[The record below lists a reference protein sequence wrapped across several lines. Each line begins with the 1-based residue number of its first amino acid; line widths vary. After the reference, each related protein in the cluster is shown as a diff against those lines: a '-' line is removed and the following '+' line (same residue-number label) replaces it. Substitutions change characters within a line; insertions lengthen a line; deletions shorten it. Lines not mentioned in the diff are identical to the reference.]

1 MSAFVILS
9 IYIISMLGF
18 KQKLNSKIE
27 LEALSPEKC
36 LAKLV
41 VDEKTGDTK
50 PGISVAEHCII
61 TGFVAEELCKSLID
75 NVKRILTES
84 APFFASIHDVGKI
97 SPDFQRMIYTSWL
110 GGVKD
115 FPQLQNANEN
125 RAKRKDVSFHG
136 KVSQV
141 SVESSLPEQEMLA
154 TIEGMHHGFKPN
166 VSPVVENSDIYGGE
180 SWTALRHKLIDDLK
194 RSFPC
199 SCANNLSEWNQ
210 ASVIGG
216 FITVADWIAS
226 GGYFGNLLQ
235 NHPFSKDDLKKKA
248 HDAVRNAGFIPL
260 SIKQGLQFEEIFG
273 FSPRKIQSDLFES
286 VSSPGVYVLEAP
298 MGLGKTEAALY
309 AAYKMLE
316 KGLASG
322 IYFGL
327 PTQLT
332 SNKIYERMESFLKK
346 IVSEESSYC
355 LKLLHSSAWLEEDAF
370 GEDAKVGKSW
380 FDSKKRGILAPFAV
394 GTIDQALMAAMNVK
408 HSMVRA
414 FGLAGKVVILDE
426 VHSYDS
432 YTGTIMN
439 ALVDELKHIGCTVII
454 LSATLTSSQKKK
466 ILNLPLEQ
474 VLNESYPLI
483 SSQTD
488 KFFSEISSLGE
499 SNRKVSIQISKDDK
513 KAFDV
518 ALEKAENGE
527 QVLWIENTV
536 AEAQDAYKKLA
547 AKSTEMGLECG
558 LIHSRFI
565 KKQRSEI
572 ENKWVSLYGKNGYSK
587 RSACGR
593 ILVGTQVLEQS
604 IDIDADY
611 LITRICPMDM
621 LLQRIGRLWRHREND
636 KIRPLTA
643 KCETLVLSPVIEDVV
658 KSDKIFGVT
667 GVVYSP
673 YVLSRTLE
681 VLKSVETINLPDDI
695 RGLLEGVYQERQE
708 EGILAKMRTDL
719 TTKQEHLQG
728 LARVGL
734 STAISTMPESAVQ
747 TRYSDVDTVS
757 VLLLESYETKENG
770 IEIKFWNESEAIV
783 LPKYPSSERQKRELS
798 KKIGEHCVVIAEK
811 DAPPIDR
818 HIDIFG
824 AYVYLGDQEDDEKCM
839 FRAVIVDK
847 DSSFRDLNRNRLEI
861 ISDGNSKKMLYTKS
875 VGYKI
880 EK

>member
-1 MSAFVILS
+1 MIGQKQISSSERTSEAFP
-9 IYIISMLGF
+9 
-18 KQKLNSKIE
+18 LNR
-27 LEALSPEKC
+27 C

-41 VDEKTGDTK
+41 VDEKTGESK
-50 PGISVAEHCII
+50 PGASVAEHCLI

-75 NVKRILTES
+75 NVKLILTES

-110 GGVKD
+110 GNVKD
-115 FPQLQNANEN
+115 FPQLQSANEN

-141 SVESSLPEQEMLA
+141 SIENSFPEQKMLA

-166 VSPVVENSDIYGGE
+166 FSPVAENSDIYGGDN
-180 SWTALRHKLIDDLK
+180 WTSLRHKLIENLK
-194 RSFPC
+194 LSFPY
-199 SCANNLSEWNQ
+199 SGSNNLNEWNQ
-210 ASVIGG
+210 ACVIGG

-226 GGYFGNLLQ
+226 GGCFGNIQQ
-235 NHPFSKDDLKKKA
+235 NHSYSKGDLKKIA
-248 HDAVRNAGFIPL
+248 HRAVHNAGFIPL
-260 SIKQGLQFEEIFG
+260 SIKQDLQFKDIFG

-309 AAYKMLE
+309 AAYKMLD

-332 SNKIYERMESFLKK
+332 SNKIYERVQSFLEK
-346 IVSEESSYC
+346 IVGEESSYC
-355 LKLLHSSAWLEEDAF
+355 LKLLHSSAWLEEDSF

-466 ILNLPLEQ
+466 ILDLPFEQ
-474 VLNESYPLI
+474 VLNDSYPLI

-488 KFFSEISSLGE
+488 KAFSEILSLGE
-499 SNRKVSIQISKDDK
+499 SSRNVSLQISKDDK

-536 AEAQDAYKKLA
+536 ADAQNIYKKLA
-547 AKSTEMGLECG
+547 AKSVEMGLECG

-587 RSACGR
+587 RNACGR

-636 KIRPLTA
+636 KIRPSTA
-643 KCETLVLSPVIEDVV
+643 KCETLVLSPVIEDVI
-658 KSDKIFGVT
+658 KSDNVFGVT
-667 GVVYSP
+667 SVVYSP
-673 YVLSRTLE
+673 YVLCRTLE
-681 VLKSVETINLPDDI
+681 VLKSVEVVNLPNDI
-695 RGLLEGVYQERQE
+695 RELLESVYQERQE
-708 EGILAKMRTDL
+708 EGILAKMRKDL
-719 TTKQEHLQG
+719 TAKQEHLQG

-734 STAISTMPESAVQ
+734 SSAISTLPESAVQ

-757 VLLLESYETKENG
+757 VLLLDSFETRENG
-770 IEIKFWNESEAIV
+770 VEIKFWNESETV
-783 LPKYPSSERQKRELS
+783 LLPKHPSSEKEKREIS
-798 KKIGEHCVVIAEK
+798 KRIVEHSVVVAEK

-818 HIDIFG
+818 HIDFFEN
-824 AYVYLGDQEDDEKCM
+824 YVYLGNKEDDEKCL
-839 FRAVIVDK
+839 FRAVIVDR
-847 DSSFRDLNRNRLEI
+847 DCSFRDLNRNRLEI
-861 ISDGNSKKMLYTKS
+861 MNDDNPKKMLYTKS

>member
-1 MSAFVILS
+1 
-9 IYIISMLGF
+9 
-18 KQKLNSKIE
+18 
-27 LEALSPEKC
+27 
-36 LAKLV
+36 
-41 VDEKTGDTK
+41 
-50 PGISVAEHCII
+50 
-61 TGFVAEELCKSLID
+61 
-75 NVKRILTES
+75 
-84 APFFASIHDVGKI
+84 
-97 SPDFQRMIYTSWL
+97 
-110 GGVKD
+110 
-115 FPQLQNANEN
+115 
-125 RAKRKDVSFHG
+125 
-136 KVSQV
+136 
-141 SVESSLPEQEMLA
+141 
-154 TIEGMHHGFKPN
+154 
-166 VSPVVENSDIYGGE
+166 
-180 SWTALRHKLIDDLK
+180 
-194 RSFPC
+194 
-199 SCANNLSEWNQ
+199 
-210 ASVIGG
+210 
-216 FITVADWIAS
+216 
-226 GGYFGNLLQ
+226 
-235 NHPFSKDDLKKKA
+235 
-248 HDAVRNAGFIPL
+248 
-260 SIKQGLQFEEIFG
+260 
-273 FSPRKIQSDLFES
+273 
-286 VSSPGVYVLEAP
+286 

-332 SNKIYERMESFLKK
+332 SNKIYERVQSFLEK
-346 IVSEESSYC
+346 IVVEESSYC
-355 LKLLHSSAWLEEDAF
+355 LKLLHSSAWLEEDSF

-380 FDSKKRGILAPFAV
+380 FDSQKRGILAPFAV

-466 ILNLPLEQ
+466 ILNLPFEQ
-474 VLNESYPLI
+474 ALNDSYPLI

-488 KFFSEISSLGE
+488 KAFSEISSLGE
-499 SNRKVSIQISKDDK
+499 SNRNVSIKISKDDK
-513 KAFDV
+513 KAFDI

-536 AEAQDAYKKLA
+536 ADAQNVYKKLA
-547 AKSTEMGLECG
+547 AKSAEMGLECG

-565 KKQRSEI
+565 KKQRAEI

-587 RSACGR
+587 RNSCGR

-636 KIRPLTA
+636 KIRPSTA
-643 KCETLVLSPVIEDVV
+643 KCETLVLSPIIEDVI
-658 KSDKIFGVT
+658 KSDKVFGVT

-673 YVLSRTLE
+673 YVLCRTLE
-681 VLKSVETINLPDDI
+681 ALKSVETFDLPNDI
-695 RGLLEGVYQERQE
+695 RGLLENVYQERQE
-708 EGILAKMRTDL
+708 DGILARMKKDL
-719 TTKQEHLQG
+719 TAKQENLQG

-734 STAISTMPESAVQ
+734 SSAISTLPESAVQ
-747 TRYSDVDTVS
+747 TRYSDVDSVS
-757 VLLLESYETKENG
+757 VLLLDSFEIRENVV
-770 IEIKFWNESEAIV
+770 EMKFWNESETV
-783 LPKYPSSERQKRELS
+783 LLPKHPSSEKEKRDIS
-798 KKIGEHCVVIAEK
+798 KRIVEYSVVIAEK

-818 HIDIFG
+818 RIDFFEN
-824 AYVYLGDQEDDEKCM
+824 YVYLGDKEDDEKCL
-839 FRAVIVDK
+839 FRAVIVDR
-847 DSSFRDLNRNRLEI
+847 DCSFRDLNRNRLEI
-861 ISDGNSKKMLYTKS
+861 LNDESPKKMLYTNS

>member
-1 MSAFVILS
+1 MG
-9 IYIISMLGF
+9 M
-18 KQKLNSKIE
+18 
-27 LEALSPEKC
+27 C

-41 VDEKTGDTK
+41 VDEKTGESK
-50 PGISVAEHCII
+50 PGVSVAEHCLI
-61 TGFVAEELCKSLID
+61 TGFVAEELCRSLID
-75 NVKRILTES
+75 NMKQILTES

-110 GGVKD
+110 GNVKD
-115 FPQLQNANEN
+115 FPQLQSANEN

-136 KVSQV
+136 KISQV
-141 SVESSLPEQEMLA
+141 SVESSFPEQKMLA
-154 TIEGMHHGFKPN
+154 IIEGMHHGFKPN
-166 VSPVVENSDIYGGE
+166 FSPVAENSDIYGGDN
-180 SWTALRHKLIDDLK
+180 WTSLRHKLIENLK
-194 RSFPC
+194 RSFPY
-199 SCANNLSEWNQ
+199 SGSNNLNEWNQ
-210 ASVIGG
+210 ACVIGG
-216 FITVADWIAS
+216 FITVADWLAS
-226 GGYFGNLLQ
+226 GGYFGNIQQ
-235 NHPFSKDDLKKKA
+235 NHSYSKDDLKKIAHKA
-248 HDAVRNAGFIPL
+248 VHNAGFIPL
-260 SIKQGLQFEEIFG
+260 SIKQGLQFKDIFG
-273 FSPRKIQSDLFES
+273 FTPRKIQSDLFES
-286 VSSPGVYVLEAP
+286 VSFPGVYVLEAP

-332 SNKIYERMESFLKK
+332 SNKIYERVESFLSK
-346 IVSEESSYC
+346 IVGEESSYC
-355 LKLLHSSAWLEEDAF
+355 LKLLHSSAWLEEDSF

-380 FDSKKRGILAPFAV
+380 FDSKKRRILAPFAV

-466 ILNLPLEQ
+466 ILDLPFEQ

-499 SNRKVSIQISKDDK
+499 SNRNVSIKISKDDK
-513 KAFDV
+513 MAFDV

-547 AKSTEMGLECG
+547 AKSAEMGLECG

-572 ENKWVSLYGKNGYSK
+572 ENKWVSLYGKNGYSN

-636 KIRPLTA
+636 KIRPSSA
-643 KCETLVLSPVIEDVV
+643 KCETLVLSPVIEDVI

-681 VLKSVETINLPDDI
+681 ILKSVEAINLPNDI
-695 RGLLEGVYQERQE
+695 RGLLERVYQERQE
-708 EGILAKMRTDL
+708 EGILAKMRTNL

-734 STAISTMPESAVQ
+734 STAISTLPESAVQ

-757 VLLLESYETKENG
+757 VLLLDSFEIRENG
-770 IEIKFWNESEAIV
+770 VEIKFWNESETIV
-783 LPKYPSSERQKRELS
+783 LPKRPSSEKEQRLIS
-798 KKIGEHCVVIAEK
+798 KKIMEHCVVVAEK
-811 DAPPIDR
+811 DAPPTDL
-818 HIDIFG
+818 HIDVFKN
-824 AYVYLGDQEDDEKCM
+824 YVYLGNKEDEEKCL
-839 FRAVIVDK
+839 FRAVIVDR
-847 DSSFRDLNRNRLEI
+847 DCSFRDLNRNRLEI
-861 ISDGNSKKMLYTKS
+861 LNDENSKKKLYTKS

>member
-1 MSAFVILS
+1 MIGTNKKHLLNNRQIEAF
-9 IYIISMLGF
+9 
-18 KQKLNSKIE
+18 
-27 LEALSPEKC
+27 SPEKC

-41 VDEKTGDTK
+41 EDNYTGEKR
-50 PGISVAEHCII
+50 PGISVAEHCLI
-61 TGFVAEELCKSLID
+61 TGFVAEVLCKSLID

-110 GGVKD
+110 GSVKD

-136 KVSQV
+136 KISQV
-141 SVESSLPEQEMLA
+141 SVKSVFPKQDNLA
-154 TIEGMHHGFKPN
+154 KIEGMHHGFKPN
-166 VSPVVENSDIYGGE
+166 DSPDKENSDIYGGE
-180 SWTALRHKLIDDLK
+180 SWTVLRHKLIDDLK
-194 RSFPC
+194 RDFPY
-199 SCANNLSEWNQ
+199 SESNDLSEWNQ
-210 ASVIGG
+210 ACVIGG

-235 NHPFSKDDLKKKA
+235 NHSFSKDDLKKKA
-248 HDAVRNAGFIPL
+248 YEAVHNAGFIPL
-260 SIKQGLQFEEIFG
+260 SIKQGLQFEDIFG

-322 IYFGL
+322 IYFAL

-332 SNKIYERMESFLKK
+332 SNKIYERVESFLKK
-346 IVSEESSYC
+346 IVGEESSYC
-355 LKLLHSSAWLEEDAF
+355 LKLLHSSAWLEEDSF

-408 HSMVRA
+408 HSMVRT

-466 ILNLPLEQ
+466 ILDLPFEQ
-474 VLNESYPLI
+474 VLNDSYPLI

-488 KFFSEISSLGE
+488 KVFTEISSLGE

-547 AKSTEMGLECG
+547 AKSVEMDLECG

-636 KIRPLTA
+636 KIRPSTA
-643 KCETLVLSPVIEDVV
+643 KCETLVLSPVIEDAI
-658 KSDKIFGVT
+658 KSDAVFGVT

-681 VLKSVETINLPDDI
+681 VLKSVEAINLPDDI
-695 RGLLEGVYQERQE
+695 RRLLESVYQERQE
-708 EGILAKMRTDL
+708 DGILAKMKTDL
-719 TTKQEHLQG
+719 LGKQSHLQG

-734 STAISTMPESAVQ
+734 SSAISTLPESAVQ

-757 VLLLESYETKENG
+757 VLLLESFEVGEYG
-770 IEIKFWNESEAIV
+770 VEIKFWNEMETVV
-783 LPKYPSSERQKRELS
+783 LPKYPSSRQKRELS
-798 KKIGEHCVVIAEK
+798 KKIVEHCVIVAKK
-811 DAPPIDR
+811 DAPPIESR
-818 HIDIFG
+818 IKYFEN
-824 AYVYLGDQEDDEKCM
+824 YVYLGNAKDKEDDEECM

-847 DSSFRDLNRNRLEI
+847 DCSFRDLNRNRLEI
-861 ISDGNSKKMLYTKS
+861 NSDENPKTKLYTKS

-880 EK
+880 EKKGRK

>member
-1 MSAFVILS
+1 MKIP
-9 IYIISMLGF
+9 
-18 KQKLNSKIE
+18 SKIKTTDAQ
-27 LEALSPEKC
+27 LETLPLEQC

-41 VDEKTGDTK
+41 VDSITGESQK
-50 PGISVAEHCII
+50 GISVLDHCLI
-61 TGFVAEELCKSLID
+61 TGFVAEALYESLICGE
-75 NVKRILTES
+75 KELLTKT
-84 APFFASIHDVGKI
+84 APFFASIHDVGKL
-97 SPDFQRMIYTSWL
+97 SPDFQRMIYTSLL
-110 GGVKD
+110 GNVKD
-115 FPQLQNANEN
+115 IPQLQKANEN
-125 RAKRKDVSFHG
+125 RAERKRESFHG
-136 KVSQV
+136 KVSQT
-141 SVESSLPEQEMLA
+141 SIENYFSQQKMLA

-166 VSPVVENSDIYGGE
+166 PQPFAENCEIYGGE
-180 SWTALRHKLIDDLK
+180 KWTNLRHGLIDILK
-194 RSFPC
+194 DEFDHIEMPIIE
-199 SCANNLSEWNQ
+199 EWNQ
-210 ASVIGG
+210 ASVLGG

-226 GGYFGNLLQ
+226 GGYFGNILQ
-235 NHPFSKDDLKKKA
+235 GHSYSKDDLKEIARKA
-248 HDAVRNAGFIPL
+248 VYNAGFRPL
-260 SIKQGLQFEEIFG
+260 SIKSDLKFEEIFG

-286 VSSPGVYVLEAP
+286 VASPGVYVLEAP

-332 SNKIYERMESFLKK
+332 SNKIYERVQSFLEK
-346 IVSEESSYC
+346 IVDKESSFC
-355 LKLLHSSAWLEEDAF
+355 LKLLHSSAWLEEDSF

-380 FDSKKRGILAPFAV
+380 FDSKKRGLLAPFAV
-394 GTIDQALMAAMNVK
+394 GTIDQVLMAAMNVR

-439 ALVDELKHIGCTVII
+439 ALVDALKHIGCTVII

-466 ILNLPLEQ
+466 ILDLPFEQ
-474 VLNESYPLI
+474 SLNENYPLI

-488 KFFSEISSLGE
+488 NDFSEISSLGE
-499 SNRKVSIQISKDDK
+499 SARNVSIQISKDDK
-513 KAFDV
+513 KAFEV

-547 AKSTEMGLECG
+547 AKSAEMGLECG

-587 RSACGR
+587 RRTCGR

-611 LITRICPMDM
+611 LVTRICPMDM
-621 LLQRIGRLWRHREND
+621 LLQRIGRLWRHHDND
-636 KIRPLTA
+636 KIRPSTA
-643 KCETLVLSPVIEDVV
+643 KCETLVLSPIVDDVI
-658 KSDKIFGVT
+658 KSDKVFGVT

-681 VLKSVETINLPDDI
+681 VLKEIDVVSLPNDI
-695 RGLLEGVYQERQE
+695 RGLLERVYQERQE
-708 EGILAKMRTDL
+708 DGILAKMKTDL
-719 TTKQEHLQG
+719 LGKQSHLQG

-734 STAISTMPESAVQ
+734 SSAISTLPESAVQ

-770 IEIKFWNESEAIV
+770 VEIKFWNESEPLL
-783 LPKYPSSERQKRELS
+783 LPKRPSSEKEKRDIS
-798 KKIGEHCVVIAEK
+798 KKIVEHCVIVAEK
-811 DAPPIDR
+811 DAPPFDRYIDVFR
-818 HIDIFG
+818 
-824 AYVYLGDQEDDEKCM
+824 AYVYLGDKEDDEKCM
-839 FRAVIVDK
+839 FRAVIVDR
-847 DSSFRDLNRNRLEI
+847 DCSFRDINRNRLEI
-861 ISDGNSKKMLYTKS
+861 LNDDNPKKMLYTKS

>member
-1 MSAFVILS
+1 
-9 IYIISMLGF
+9 MLG
-18 KQKLNSKIE
+18 KCLKNTQERQI
-27 LEALSPEKC
+27 EALPPEKC

-50 PGISVAEHCII
+50 PGISVAEHCLI
-61 TGFVAEELCKSLID
+61 TGFVAEVLCKSLID

-110 GGVKD
+110 GSVKD

-141 SVESSLPEQEMLA
+141 SIESSFPEQKMLA

-166 VSPVVENSDIYGGE
+166 FSLIAENRDIYGGE
-180 SWTALRHKLIDDLK
+180 NWTALRHQLIDDLK

-210 ASVIGG
+210 ACVIGG

-226 GGYFGNLLQ
+226 GGYFGNILQ
-235 NHPFSKDDLKKKA
+235 NHSFSKDDLRKKA
-248 HDAVRNAGFIPL
+248 HEAVHNAGFIPL
-260 SIKQGLQFEEIFG
+260 SIKQGLQFEDIFG

-332 SNKIYERMESFLKK
+332 SNKIYERVESFLKK
-346 IVSEESSYC
+346 IVGEESSYC
-355 LKLLHSSAWLEEDAF
+355 LKLLHSSAWLEEDSF
-370 GEDAKVGKSW
+370 GEDAKIGKSW

-466 ILNLPLEQ
+466 ILDLPLEQ

-536 AEAQDAYKKLA
+536 ADAQNVYKKLA
-547 AKSTEMGLECG
+547 AKSVEMGLECG

-636 KIRPLTA
+636 KIRPLAA
-643 KCETLVLSPVIEDVV
+643 KCETLVLSPVIEDVI
-658 KSDKIFGVT
+658 KSDKVFGVT

-673 YVLSRTLE
+673 YVLSRTLD
-681 VLKSVETINLPDDI
+681 VLKHIDVVNLPNDI
-695 RGLLEGVYQERQE
+695 RGLLESVYQERQE
-708 EGILAKMRTDL
+708 EGILAKMRADL
-719 TTKQEHLQG
+719 IVKQEHLKG

-734 STAISTMPESAVQ
+734 SSAISTLPESAVQ

-757 VLLLESYETKENG
+757 VLLLEFFEVEENG
-770 IEIKFWNESEAIV
+770 VEIKFWNESEAIV

-798 KKIGEHCVVIAEK
+798 KKIVEHCVIVAKK
-811 DAPPIDR
+811 DAPPIESR
-818 HIDIFG
+818 IKYFEN
-824 AYVYLGDQEDDEKCM
+824 YVYLGNAKDKEDDEECM
-839 FRAVIVDK
+839 FRAIIVDK
-847 DSSFRDLNRNRLEI
+847 DCSFRDLNRNRIEI
-861 ISDGNSKKMLYTKS
+861 LNDGNTKKMLYTKS

>member
-1 MSAFVILS
+1 
-9 IYIISMLGF
+9 MLG
-18 KQKLNSKIE
+18 KCLKNTQERQI
-27 LEALSPEKC
+27 EALSPEKC

-41 VDEKTGDTK
+41 VDEKTGESK
-50 PGISVAEHCII
+50 PGISVAEHCLI

-75 NVKRILTES
+75 NVKQILTES
-84 APFFASIHDVGKI
+84 APFFAAIHDVGKI
-97 SPDFQRMIYTSWL
+97 SPDFQRMIYKNWL
-110 GGVKD
+110 GDVKN
-115 FPQLQNANEN
+115 FPQLQYANEK
-125 RAKRKDVSFHG
+125 RAGRKEEGFHG

-141 SVESSLPEQEMLA
+141 SIENVFPNQKMLA

-166 VSPVVENSDIYGGE
+166 ISPIAENNDIYGGDN
-180 SWTALRHKLIDDLK
+180 WTALRHKLIEDLG
-194 RSFPC
+194 RRFPY
-199 SCANNLSEWNQ
+199 SDSKDFSEWNQ
-210 ASVIGG
+210 ACVIGG

-226 GGYFGNLLQ
+226 GGDFGNILQ
-235 NHPFSKDDLKKKA
+235 NHSYSKDVLKENACKA
-248 HDAVRNAGFIPL
+248 VHKAGFIPL
-260 SIKQGLQFEEIFG
+260 SIKSGLQFEDIFG
-273 FSPRKIQSDLFES
+273 FTPRKIQSDLFES

-332 SNKIYERMESFLKK
+332 SNKIYERVQSFLEK
-346 IVSEESSYC
+346 IVGEESSYRP
-355 LKLLHSSAWLEEDAF
+355 KLLHSSAWLEEDSF

-466 ILNLPLEQ
+466 ILDLPFEQ
-474 VLNESYPLI
+474 VLNDSYPLI

-488 KFFSEISSLGE
+488 KAFSEISSLGE
-499 SNRKVSIQISKDDK
+499 SNRNVSIKISKDDK
-513 KAFDV
+513 MAFDI

-536 AEAQDAYKKLA
+536 ADAQNVYKKLA
-547 AKSTEMGLECG
+547 AKSAEMGLECG

-587 RSACGR
+587 RSACGK

-636 KIRPLTA
+636 KIRPLAA
-643 KCETLVLSPVIEDVV
+643 KCETLVLSPIIEDII

-681 VLKSVETINLPDDI
+681 ILKSVEAINLPNDI
-695 RGLLEGVYQERQE
+695 RGLLESVYQERQE
-708 EGILAKMRTDL
+708 DGILAKMKTDL
-719 TTKQEHLQG
+719 VEKQENLRKIAG
-728 LARVGL
+728 IGL
-734 STAISTMPESAVQ
+734 SNAYSTLPESAVQ

-757 VLLLESYETKENG
+757 VLLLESFEVGENG
-770 IEIKFWNESEAIV
+770 VEIKFWNESEAIV

-798 KKIGEHCVVIAEK
+798 KKIVEHCVIVAKK
-811 DAPPIDR
+811 DAPPIESR
-818 HIDIFG
+818 IKYFEN
-824 AYVYLGDQEDDEKCM
+824 YVYLGKAKDKEDDEECM

-847 DSSFRDLNRNRLEI
+847 DCSFRDLNRNRIEI
-861 ISDGNSKKMLYTKS
+861 LNDGNAKKMLYTKS

>member
-1 MSAFVILS
+1 
-9 IYIISMLGF
+9 MLG
-18 KQKLNSKIE
+18 KCLKITQKRQI
-27 LEALSPEKC
+27 EALLPEKC

-41 VDEKTGDTK
+41 DDNLTGEKK
-50 PGISVAEHCII
+50 PGISVAEHCLI

-75 NVKRILTES
+75 NVKQILTES

-110 GGVKD
+110 GNVKD

-136 KVSQV
+136 KISQV
-141 SVESSLPEQEMLA
+141 SVKSVFPKQDNLA
-154 TIEGMHHGFKPN
+154 KIEGMHHGFRPN
-166 VSPVVENSDIYGGE
+166 DSQYKENNDIYGGE
-180 SWTALRHKLIDDLK
+180 NWTALRHKLIDDLK
-194 RSFPC
+194 RDFPY
-199 SCANNLSEWNQ
+199 SESNDLSEWNQ
-210 ASVIGG
+210 ACVIGG

-235 NHPFSKDDLKKKA
+235 NHSFSKDDLKKKA
-248 HDAVRNAGFIPL
+248 YEAVHNAGFIPL
-260 SIKQGLQFEEIFG
+260 SIKQGLQFEDIFG

-332 SNKIYERMESFLKK
+332 SNKIYERVESFLKK
-346 IVSEESSYC
+346 IVGEESSYC
-355 LKLLHSSAWLEEDAF
+355 LKLLHSSAWLEEDSF

-466 ILNLPLEQ
+466 ILDLPLEQ
-474 VLNESYPLI
+474 VLNENYPLI

-547 AKSTEMGLECG
+547 AKSVEIGLECG

-587 RSACGR
+587 RNACGR

-636 KIRPLTA
+636 KIRPSTA
-643 KCETLVLSPVIEDVV
+643 KCETLVLSPVIEDAI
-658 KSDKIFGVT
+658 KSDEVFGVT

-681 VLKSVETINLPDDI
+681 VLKSVEAINLPNDI
-695 RGLLEGVYQERQE
+695 RRLLESVYQERQE
-708 EGILAKMRTDL
+708 DGILAKMKTDL
-719 TTKQEHLQG
+719 LGKQSHLQG

-734 STAISTMPESAVQ
+734 SSAISTLPESAVQ

-757 VLLLESYETKENG
+757 VLLLESFEVGENG
-770 IEIKFWNESEAIV
+770 VEIKFWNESEAIV

-798 KKIGEHCVVIAEK
+798 KKIVEHCVIVAKK
-811 DAPPIDR
+811 DAPPIESR
-818 HIDIFG
+818 IKYFEN
-824 AYVYLGDQEDDEKCM
+824 YVYLGNAKDKEDDEECM

-847 DSSFRDLNRNRLEI
+847 DCSFRDLNRNRLEI
-861 ISDGNSKKMLYTKS
+861 NSDENPKTKLYTKS

-880 EK
+880 EKKGRK

>member
-1 MSAFVILS
+1 
-9 IYIISMLGF
+9 MLG
-18 KQKLNSKIE
+18 KSTKNTQERQI
-27 LEALSPEKC
+27 EALLPEKC

-41 VDEKTGDTK
+41 DDNLTGKKK
-50 PGISVAEHCII
+50 PGISVAEHCLI

-75 NVKRILTES
+75 NVKEILTES

-110 GGVKD
+110 GNVKD
-115 FPQLQNANEN
+115 FPQLQSANEN

-141 SVESSLPEQEMLA
+141 SVESNFPEQKMLA

-166 VSPVVENSDIYGGE
+166 FSPVAENSDIYGGE
-180 SWTALRHKLIDDLK
+180 NWTALRHKLVENLK
-194 RSFPC
+194 LIFPY
-199 SCANNLSEWNQ
+199 SGSIILNEWNQ
-210 ASVIGG
+210 ACVVGG

-226 GGYFGNLLQ
+226 GGYFGNILQ
-235 NHPFSKDDLKKKA
+235 NHSYSRDDLKSIARKA
-248 HDAVRNAGFIPL
+248 VHNAGFIPL
-260 SIKQGLQFEEIFG
+260 SIKQGLQFKDIFG

-309 AAYKMLE
+309 AAYKILE

-332 SNKIYERMESFLKK
+332 SNKIYERVQSFLEK
-346 IVSEESSYC
+346 IVVEESLYC
-355 LKLLHSSAWLEEDAF
+355 LKLLHSSAWLEEDSF

-466 ILNLPLEQ
+466 ILNLPFEQ
-474 VLNESYPLI
+474 ALNDSYPLI

-488 KFFSEISSLGE
+488 KAFSEISSLGE
-499 SNRKVSIQISKDDK
+499 SNRNVSIQISKDDK
-513 KAFDV
+513 KAFDI

-536 AEAQDAYKKLA
+536 ADAQDAYKKLA
-547 AKSTEMGLECG
+547 AKSAEMGLECG

-636 KIRPLTA
+636 KIRPSSA
-643 KCETLVLSPVIEDVV
+643 KCETLVLSPVIEDVI

-681 VLKSVETINLPDDI
+681 VLKSVEAINLPNDI

-734 STAISTMPESAVQ
+734 STAISTLPESAVQ

-757 VLLLESYETKENG
+757 VLLLDSFEIRENG
-770 IEIKFWNESEAIV
+770 VEIKFWNESETV
-783 LPKYPSSERQKRELS
+783 LLPKHPSSEKEKREIS
-798 KKIGEHCVVIAEK
+798 KRIVEHSVVIAEK

-818 HIDIFG
+818 RIVFFEN
-824 AYVYLGDQEDDEKCM
+824 YVYLGNKEDDEKCL
-839 FRAVIVDK
+839 FRAVIVDR
-847 DSSFRDLNRNRLEI
+847 DCSFRDLNRNRLEI
-861 ISDGNSKKMLYTKS
+861 LNDENPKKMLYTKS

-880 EK
+880 DK

>member
-1 MSAFVILS
+1 
-9 IYIISMLGF
+9 MLG
-18 KQKLNSKIE
+18 KCLNNTQKRQI
-27 LEALSPEKC
+27 EALLPEKC

-41 VDEKTGDTK
+41 DDCLTGEKK
-50 PGISVAEHCII
+50 PGISVAEHCLI

-75 NVKRILTES
+75 NVKCILTES

-110 GGVKD
+110 GNVKD
-115 FPQLQNANEN
+115 FPQLQCANEN

-141 SVESSLPEQEMLA
+141 SIESNFPEQKMLA

-166 VSPVVENSDIYGGE
+166 FSPVAENSDIYGGKN
-180 SWTALRHKLIDDLK
+180 WTALRHKLIDDLK

-260 SIKQGLQFEEIFG
+260 SIKQGLQFKDIFG

-286 VSSPGVYVLEAP
+286 VSFPGVYVLEAP

-332 SNKIYERMESFLKK
+332 SNKIYERVQSFLEK
-346 IVSEESSYC
+346 IVGEESSYC
-355 LKLLHSSAWLEEDAF
+355 LKLLHSSAWLEEDSL

-547 AKSTEMGLECG
+547 AKSAEMGLECG

-636 KIRPLTA
+636 KIRPSTA
-643 KCETLVLSPVIEDVV
+643 KCETLVLSPVVDDVI
-658 KSDKIFGVT
+658 KSDKVFGVT

-673 YVLSRTLE
+673 YVLSRTLD
-681 VLKSVETINLPDDI
+681 VLKHIDVVNLPNDI
-695 RGLLEGVYQERQE
+695 RGLLENVYQERQE
-708 EGILAKMRTDL
+708 DEILAKMKTDL
-719 TTKQEHLQG
+719 VEIQENLRKIAG
-728 LARVGL
+728 IGL
-734 STAISTMPESAVQ
+734 SKAYSTLPESAVQ

-757 VLLLESYETKENG
+757 VLLLESFEVGENG
-770 IEIKFWNESEAIV
+770 VEIKFWNESEAIV

-798 KKIGEHCVVIAEK
+798 KKIVEHCVIVAKK
-811 DAPPIDR
+811 DAPPIESR
-818 HIDIFG
+818 IKYFEN
-824 AYVYLGDQEDDEKCM
+824 YVYLGKAKDKEDDEECM

-847 DSSFRDLNRNRLEI
+847 DCSFRDLNRNRIEI
-861 ISDGNSKKMLYTKS
+861 LNDGNAKKMLYTKS

>member
-1 MSAFVILS
+1 
-9 IYIISMLGF
+9 MLGM
-18 KQKLNSKIE
+18 KHKKVGNSDKIE
-27 LEALSPEKC
+27 ALRLEEC
-36 LAKLV
+36 LAKV
-41 VDEKTGDTK
+41 VFDLISGEKKRGV
-50 PGISVAEHCII
+50 SVFDHCFI
-61 TGFVAEELCKSLID
+61 TGLVAQELYALQIE
-75 NVKRILTES
+75 NVKKILTEQ
-84 APFFASIHDVGKI
+84 APFYASIHDVGKV
-97 SPDFQRMIYTSWL
+97 SPDFQRMLYKKCF
-110 GGVKD
+110 GNVKNI
-115 FPQLQNANEN
+115 PQLQHANEM
-125 RAKRKDVSFHG
+125 RALRKEDSFHG
-136 KVSQV
+136 KVSQTSIK
-141 SVESSLPEQEMLA
+141 SVFPEQKILA

-166 VSPVVENSDIYGGE
+166 DSPVVENSDIYGGE
-180 SWTALRHKLIDDLK
+180 SWTALRHKLIDDLMQ
-194 RSFPC
+194 SFPC
-199 SCANNLSEWNQ
+199 FEFSDLNDWNQ
-210 ASVIGG
+210 ACVLGG
-216 FITVADWIAS
+216 FITVADWLAS
-226 GGYFGNLLQ
+226 GDFFGNIP
-235 NHPFSKDDLKKKA
+235 HKHSYSKADLKRIAYKVV
-248 HDAVRNAGFIPL
+248 HNAGFIPL
-260 SIKQGLQFEEIFG
+260 SIKRELQFEDIFG
-273 FSPRKIQSDLFES
+273 FSPRKIQSDFFES
-286 VSSPGVYVLEAP
+286 VSSPGVYVLEAM

-332 SNKIYERMESFLKK
+332 SNKIYERVESFLKK

-355 LKLLHSSAWLEEDAF
+355 LKLLHSSAWLDEDSF

-380 FDSKKRGILAPFAV
+380 FDSKKRGILVPFAV

-536 AEAQDAYKKLA
+536 ADAQNVYKKLA
-547 AKSTEMGLECG
+547 AKSAEMGLECG

-587 RSACGR
+587 RNACGR

-636 KIRPLTA
+636 KIRPSTA
-643 KCETLVLSPVIEDVV
+643 KCETLVLSPVVDDVI
-658 KSDKIFGVT
+658 KSDKVFGVT

-673 YVLSRTLE
+673 YVLSRTLD
-681 VLKSVETINLPDDI
+681 VLKHIDVVNMPNDI
-695 RGLLEGVYQERQE
+695 RGLLESVYQERQE
-708 EGILAKMRTDL
+708 DGILAKMKTDL
-719 TTKQEHLQG
+719 LGKQSRLQG

-734 STAISTMPESAVQ
+734 SSAISTLPESAVQ

-757 VLLLESYETKENG
+757 VLLLESYEIKENG
-770 IEIKFWNESEAIV
+770 IEIKFWNESESLL
-783 LPKYPSSERQKRELS
+783 LPKRPSSEKEKRELS
-798 KKIGEHCVVIAEK
+798 KKIVEHCVVIAEE
-811 DAPPIDR
+811 DVPPIDR
-818 HIDIFG
+818 HIDVFG

-847 DSSFRDLNRNRLEI
+847 DCSFRDLNRNRLEI
-861 ISDGNSKKMLYTKS
+861 FGDENAKKMLYTKS

>member
-1 MSAFVILS
+1 M
-9 IYIISMLGF
+9 
-18 KQKLNSKIE
+18 KCEKLENNNKIE
-27 LEALSPEKC
+27 TLRLEEC
-36 LAKLV
+36 LAKVLFDLNYGEQRKGV
-41 VDEKTGDTK
+41 
-50 PGISVAEHCII
+50 SVFDHCFI
-61 TGFVAEELCKSLID
+61 TGLVAQELYSLQIK
-75 NVKRILTES
+75 NVKQLLTES
-84 APFFASIHDVGKI
+84 APFYASIHDVGKV
-97 SPDFQRMIYTSWL
+97 SPDFQRMLYKKCF
-110 GGVKD
+110 GNVKNI
-115 FPQLQNANEN
+115 PQLQHANEM
-125 RAKRKDVSFHG
+125 RALRKENSFHG
-136 KVSQV
+136 KISQV
-141 SVESSLPEQEMLA
+141 SVKSRFPELNNLA
-154 TIEGMHHGFKPN
+154 TIEGMHHGFRPN
-166 VSPVVENSDIYGGE
+166 LRPIAENSDIYGGE
-180 SWTALRHKLIDDLK
+180 SWTALRHKLIDDLMQ
-194 RSFPC
+194 SFPC
-199 SCANNLSEWNQ
+199 SEFSDLNDWNQ
-210 ASVIGG
+210 ACVIGG
-216 FITVADWIAS
+216 FITFADWIAS
-226 GGYFGNLLQ
+226 GGYFGNILQ
-235 NHPFSKDDLKKKA
+235 NHSFSKDDLKQKA

-260 SIKQGLQFEEIFG
+260 SIKRGLQFEDIFG

-309 AAYKMLE
+309 VAYKMLE
-316 KGLASG
+316 KGFASG

-332 SNKIYERMESFLKK
+332 SKKIYERMESFLKK

-355 LKLLHSSAWLEEDAF
+355 LKLLHSSAWLDEDSF

-394 GTIDQALMAAMNVK
+394 GTIDQALMSALYVK
-408 HSMVRA
+408 DSMVRA
-414 FGLAGKVVILDE
+414 FGLVGKVVILDE

-466 ILNLPLEQ
+466 ILDLPLEEG
-474 VLNESYPLI
+474 LNESYPLI

-488 KFFSEISSLGE
+488 KSFSEISSLGE

-547 AKSTEMGLECG
+547 AKSVEMGLECG

-636 KIRPLTA
+636 KIRPSTA
-643 KCETLVLSPVIEDVV
+643 KCETLVLSPVIEDAI
-658 KSDKIFGVT
+658 KSDEVFGVT

-681 VLKSVETINLPDDI
+681 VLKSVEAINLPNDI

-719 TTKQEHLQG
+719 ITKQEHLQG

-770 IEIKFWNESEAIV
+770 IEIKFWNESESLL
-783 LPKYPSSERQKRELS
+783 LPKRPSSEKEKRDIS
-798 KKIGEHCVVIAEK
+798 KRIVEHCVVVAEK

-818 HIDIFG
+818 HIDVFG

-847 DSSFRDLNRNRLEI
+847 DCSFRDLNRNRLEI
-861 ISDGNSKKMLYTKS
+861 ISDGNSKKMLYPKS

>member
-1 MSAFVILS
+1 
-9 IYIISMLGF
+9 MLG
-18 KQKLNSKIE
+18 KCLNNTQKRQIE
-27 LEALSPEKC
+27 AFSPEKC

-41 VDEKTGDTK
+41 DDNLTGEKK
-50 PGISVAEHCII
+50 PGISIAEHCLI

-75 NVKRILTES
+75 NVKAILTES

-110 GGVKD
+110 GNVKD
-115 FPQLQNANEN
+115 FPQLQSANEN

-141 SVESSLPEQEMLA
+141 SIESSFPEQKMLA

-166 VSPVVENSDIYGGE
+166 FSPVAENSDIYGGDN
-180 SWTALRHKLIDDLK
+180 WTTLRHKLIENLK
-194 RSFPC
+194 QSFPY
-199 SCANNLSEWNQ
+199 SGSNNLNEWNQ
-210 ASVIGG
+210 ACVIGG

-226 GGYFGNLLQ
+226 GGYFGNIQQ
-235 NHPFSKDDLKKKA
+235 NHSYSKDDLKSIA
-248 HDAVRNAGFIPL
+248 HRAVHNAGFIPL
-260 SIKQGLQFEEIFG
+260 SIKSGLQFEDIFG
-273 FSPRKIQSDLFES
+273 FTPRKIQSDLFES
-286 VSSPGVYVLEAP
+286 VTSPGVYVLEAP

-332 SNKIYERMESFLKK
+332 SNKIYERVESFLSK
-346 IVSEESSYC
+346 IVGEESSYC
-355 LKLLHSSAWLEEDAF
+355 LKLLHSSAWLEEDSF

-380 FDSKKRGILAPFAV
+380 FDSKKRRILAPFAV

-488 KFFSEISSLGE
+488 KSFSEISSLGE

-536 AEAQDAYKKLA
+536 AEAQDA
-547 AKSTEMGLECG
+547 
-558 LIHSRFI
+558 
-565 KKQRSEI
+565 
-572 ENKWVSLYGKNGYSK
+572 
-587 RSACGR
+587 
-593 ILVGTQVLEQS
+593 
-604 IDIDADY
+604 
-611 LITRICPMDM
+611 
-621 LLQRIGRLWRHREND
+621 
-636 KIRPLTA
+636 
-643 KCETLVLSPVIEDVV
+643 
-658 KSDKIFGVT
+658 
-667 GVVYSP
+667 
-673 YVLSRTLE
+673 
-681 VLKSVETINLPDDI
+681 
-695 RGLLEGVYQERQE
+695 
-708 EGILAKMRTDL
+708 
-719 TTKQEHLQG
+719 
-728 LARVGL
+728 
-734 STAISTMPESAVQ
+734 
-747 TRYSDVDTVS
+747 
-757 VLLLESYETKENG
+757 
-770 IEIKFWNESEAIV
+770 
-783 LPKYPSSERQKRELS
+783 
-798 KKIGEHCVVIAEK
+798 
-811 DAPPIDR
+811 
-818 HIDIFG
+818 
-824 AYVYLGDQEDDEKCM
+824 
-839 FRAVIVDK
+839 
-847 DSSFRDLNRNRLEI
+847 
-861 ISDGNSKKMLYTKS
+861 
-875 VGYKI
+875 
-880 EK
+880 

>member
-1 MSAFVILS
+1 
-9 IYIISMLGF
+9 MLG
-18 KQKLNSKIE
+18 KCLNNTQKRQID
-27 LEALSPEKC
+27 ALLPEKC

-41 VDEKTGDTK
+41 DDNLTGEKK
-50 PGISVAEHCII
+50 PGISVAEHCLI
-61 TGFVAEELCKSLID
+61 TGFVAEELCKSLIG
-75 NVKRILTES
+75 NVKLILTAS

-110 GGVKD
+110 GNVKV
-115 FPQLQNANEN
+115 FPQLQSANEN

-141 SVESSLPEQEMLA
+141 SIESSFPEQKMLA

-166 VSPVVENSDIYGGE
+166 FSPVAENSDIYGGE
-180 SWTALRHKLIDDLK
+180 NWTALRHQLIDDLK
-194 RSFPC
+194 RNFPY
-199 SCANNLSEWNQ
+199 SGSKNLSEWNQ
-210 ASVIGG
+210 ACVIGG
-216 FITVADWIAS
+216 FITVADWLAS
-226 GGYFGNLLQ
+226 GGYFGNIQQ
-235 NHPFSKDDLKKKA
+235 NHSYSKDDLKKIA
-248 HDAVRNAGFIPL
+248 HRAVHNAGFIPL
-260 SIKQGLQFEEIFG
+260 SIKKGLQFEDIFG

-332 SNKIYERMESFLKK
+332 SNKIYERVQLFLEK
-346 IVSEESSYC
+346 IVGEESSYC

-466 ILNLPLEQ
+466 ILDLPFEQ
-474 VLNESYPLI
+474 VLNDSYPLI

-488 KFFSEISSLGE
+488 KAFSEISSLGE
-499 SNRKVSIQISKDDK
+499 SNRNVSIQISKDDK

-536 AEAQDAYKKLA
+536 ADAQDVFKKLA
-547 AKSTEMGLECG
+547 AKSAEMGLECG

-587 RSACGR
+587 RNTCGR

-636 KIRPLTA
+636 KIRPSTA
-643 KCETLVLSPVIEDVV
+643 KCETLVLSPVIEDVI
-658 KSDKIFGVT
+658 KSDKVFGVT

-673 YVLSRTLE
+673 YVLCRTLDA
-681 VLKSVETINLPDDI
+681 LKSVDVVNLPNDI
-695 RGLLEGVYQERQE
+695 RGLLERVYRERQE
-708 EGILAKMRTDL
+708 DGILAKMRKDL
-719 TTKQEHLQG
+719 TAKQEHLQG

-734 STAISTMPESAVQ
+734 SSAISTLPESAVQ
-747 TRYSDVDTVS
+747 TRYSDVDSVS
-757 VLLLESYETKENG
+757 VLLLDSFEIRENG
-770 IEIKFWNESEAIV
+770 VEIKFWNEPETV
-783 LPKYPSSERQKRELS
+783 LLPKHPSSEKEKRDIS
-798 KKIGEHCVVIAEK
+798 KRIVEHSVVVAEK
-811 DAPPIDR
+811 DAPPLDRRID
-818 HIDIFG
+818 FFEN
-824 AYVYLGDQEDDEKCM
+824 YVYLGGKEDDEKCL
-839 FRAVIVDK
+839 FRVVILDR
-847 DSSFRDLNRNRLEI
+847 DCSFRDLNRNRLEI
-861 ISDGNSKKMLYTKS
+861 LNDENPKKMLYTNS

>member
-1 MSAFVILS
+1 
-9 IYIISMLGF
+9 MLG
-18 KQKLNSKIE
+18 KCIKNTQERQI
-27 LEALSPEKC
+27 EALLPEKC

-41 VDEKTGDTK
+41 DDNLTGEKK
-50 PGISVAEHCII
+50 PGISVAEHCLI

-110 GGVKD
+110 GNVKD
-115 FPQLQNANEN
+115 FPQLQSANEN

-136 KVSQV
+136 KISQV
-141 SVESSLPEQEMLA
+141 SIESSFPEQKMLA

-166 VSPVVENSDIYGGE
+166 FSPVAENSDIYGGDN
-180 SWTALRHKLIDDLK
+180 WTTLRHKLIENLK
-194 RSFPC
+194 QSFPY
-199 SCANNLSEWNQ
+199 SGSNNLNEWNQ
-210 ASVIGG
+210 ACVIGG

-226 GGYFGNLLQ
+226 GGYFGNIQQ
-235 NHPFSKDDLKKKA
+235 NHFYSKNDLKKIA
-248 HDAVRNAGFIPL
+248 QRAVHNAGFSPL
-260 SIKQGLQFEEIFG
+260 SIKQGLQFKDIFG
-273 FSPRKIQSDLFES
+273 FSPRKIQSDLFDS

-332 SNKIYERMESFLKK
+332 SNKIYERVQSFLEK
-346 IVSEESSYC
+346 IVGEESSYC
-355 LKLLHSSAWLEEDAF
+355 LKLLHSSAWLEEDSL

-488 KFFSEISSLGE
+488 KAFSEISSLGE
-499 SNRKVSIQISKDDK
+499 SNRNVSIQISKDDK
-513 KAFDV
+513 KAFDI

-536 AEAQDAYKKLA
+536 ADAQNVYKKLA
-547 AKSTEMGLECG
+547 AKSAEMGLECG

-565 KKQRSEI
+565 KKQRAEI

-587 RSACGR
+587 RNSCGR

-636 KIRPLTA
+636 KIRPSTA

-681 VLKSVETINLPDDI
+681 VLKSVEAINLPDDI

-719 TTKQEHLQG
+719 TTRQEHLQG

-770 IEIKFWNESEAIV
+770 IEIKFWNESESLL
-783 LPKYPSSERQKRELS
+783 LPKRPSSEKEKRELS
-798 KKIGEHCVVIAEK
+798 KKIVEHCVVIAEK

-818 HIDIFG
+818 RIDFFEN
-824 AYVYLGDQEDDEKCM
+824 YVYLGNKEDDENCL
-839 FRAVIVDK
+839 FRAVVVDR
-847 DSSFRDLNRNRLEI
+847 DCSFRDLNRNRLEI
-861 ISDGNSKKMLYTKS
+861 LNDENPKKMLYTKS

>member
-1 MSAFVILS
+1 MRIPV
-9 IYIISMLGF
+9 
-18 KQKLNSKIE
+18 KIKAKCE
-27 LEALSPEKC
+27 QLEAFLQEEC
-36 LAKLV
+36 LAKIV
-41 VDEKTGDTK
+41 IDSASGKKEKGV
-50 PGISVAEHCII
+50 SVMEHCLI
-61 TGFVAEELCKSLID
+61 TGFVAECLFDTLIS
-75 NVKRILTES
+75 NVRDFLTES
-84 APFFASIHDVGKI
+84 APFYASIHDVGKI

-110 GGVKD
+110 GSVKD
-115 FPQLQNANEN
+115 FPQLQSANEE
-125 RAKRKDVSFHG
+125 RAGRKREGFHG
-136 KVSQV
+136 KVSQTSIK
-141 SVESSLPEQEMLA
+141 SVFPEQEMLS

-166 VSPVVENSDIYGGE
+166 DSPVVENSDIYGGE
-180 SWTALRHKLIDDLK
+180 GWTALRHKLIDDLMQ
-194 RSFPC
+194 SFPC
-199 SCANNLSEWNQ
+199 SEFSDLNDWNQ
-210 ASVIGG
+210 ACVLGG
-216 FITVADWIAS
+216 FITVADWLAS
-226 GGYFGNLLQ
+226 GDFFGNIP
-235 NHPFSKDDLKKKA
+235 HKHSYSKADLKRIAYKVV
-248 HDAVRNAGFIPL
+248 HNAGFIPL
-260 SIKQGLQFEEIFG
+260 SIKRELQFEDIFG
-273 FSPRKIQSDLFES
+273 FSPRKIQSDFFES

-355 LKLLHSSAWLEEDAF
+355 LKLLHSSAWLEEDSF

-499 SNRKVSIQISKDDK
+499 SNRNVSIKISKDDK
-513 KAFDV
+513 MAFDI

-536 AEAQDAYKKLA
+536 ADAQNVYKKLA
-547 AKSTEMGLECG
+547 AKSAEMGLECG

-636 KIRPLTA
+636 KIRPSTA
-643 KCETLVLSPVIEDVV
+643 KCETLVLSPVVDDVI
-658 KSDKIFGVT
+658 KSDKVFGVT
-667 GVVYSP
+667 GAVYSP
-673 YVLSRTLE
+673 YVLSRTLD
-681 VLKSVETINLPDDI
+681 VLKHIDVVNLPNDI
-695 RGLLEGVYQERQE
+695 RGLLENVYQERQE

-770 IEIKFWNESEAIV
+770 IEIKFWNESESLL
-783 LPKYPSSERQKRELS
+783 LPKRPLSEKEKRELS
-798 KKIGEHCVVIAEK
+798 KKIVEHCVVIAEK
-811 DAPPIDR
+811 DVPPIDR
-818 HIDIFG
+818 HIDVFG

>member
-1 MSAFVILS
+1 
-9 IYIISMLGF
+9 MLG
-18 KQKLNSKIE
+18 KCKKNTQERQI
-27 LEALSPEKC
+27 EALLPEKC

-41 VDEKTGDTK
+41 DDNLTGEKK
-50 PGISVAEHCII
+50 PGISVAEHCLI

-75 NVKRILTES
+75 NVKEILTES

-110 GGVKD
+110 GNVKD
-115 FPQLQNANEN
+115 FPQLQSANEN

-141 SVESSLPEQEMLA
+141 SIESSFPEQKMLA

-166 VSPVVENSDIYGGE
+166 FTPVAENSDIYGGDN
-180 SWTALRHKLIDDLK
+180 WTTLRHKLIENLK
-194 RSFPC
+194 RSFPY
-199 SCANNLSEWNQ
+199 SGSNNLNEWNQ
-210 ASVIGG
+210 ACVIGG

-226 GGYFGNLLQ
+226 GGYFGNILQ
-235 NHPFSKDDLKKKA
+235 NHSYSKDDLKSIARKA
-248 HDAVRNAGFIPL
+248 VHNAGFIPL
-260 SIKQGLQFEEIFG
+260 SIKQGLQFEDIFG

-332 SNKIYERMESFLKK
+332 SNKIYERVQSFLEK
-346 IVSEESSYC
+346 IVGGESSYRP
-355 LKLLHSSAWLEEDAF
+355 KLLHSSAWLEEDSF

-466 ILNLPLEQ
+466 ILDLPFEQ
-474 VLNESYPLI
+474 VLNDSYPLI

-488 KFFSEISSLGE
+488 KAFSEISSLGG
-499 SNRKVSIQISKDDK
+499 SNRNVSIKLSKDDK

-536 AEAQDAYKKLA
+536 ADAQNVYKKLA
-547 AKSTEMGLECG
+547 AKSAEMGLECG

-587 RSACGR
+587 RNTCGR

-636 KIRPLTA
+636 KIRPSTA
-643 KCETLVLSPVIEDVV
+643 KCETLVLSPVIDGVI

-673 YVLSRTLE
+673 YVLCRTLGA
-681 VLKSVETINLPDDI
+681 LKSVEAFDLPNDI
-695 RGLLEGVYQERQE
+695 RGLLENVYQERQE
-708 EGILAKMRTDL
+708 DGILARMKKDL
-719 TTKQEHLQG
+719 TAKQENLQG

-734 STAISTMPESAVQ
+734 SSAISTLPESAVQ

-757 VLLLESYETKENG
+757 VLLLDSFEIRENG
-770 IEIKFWNESEAIV
+770 VEIKFWNESETV
-783 LPKYPSSERQKRELS
+783 LLPKRSSSEKEKRDIS
-798 KKIGEHCVVIAEK
+798 KRIVEHSVVIAEK

-818 HIDIFG
+818 HIDFFEN
-824 AYVYLGDQEDDEKCM
+824 YVYLGNKEDDEKCL
-839 FRAVIVDK
+839 FRAVIVDG
-847 DSSFRDLNRNRLEI
+847 DCSFRDLNRNRLEI
-861 ISDGNSKKMLYTKS
+861 LNDESLEKMLYTKS

>member
-1 MSAFVILS
+1 
-9 IYIISMLGF
+9 MLG
-18 KQKLNSKIE
+18 KCLKNTQERQI
-27 LEALSPEKC
+27 EALSPEKC

-61 TGFVAEELCKSLID
+61 TGFVAEELCKSLIF
-75 NVKRILTES
+75 NVKQILTES

-110 GGVKD
+110 GNVKD
-115 FPQLQNANEN
+115 FPQLQCANEN

-141 SVESSLPEQEMLA
+141 SVESNFPEQKMLA

-166 VSPVVENSDIYGGE
+166 FSPVAENSDIYGGKN
-180 SWTALRHKLIDDLK
+180 WTALRHKLIENLE
-194 RSFPC
+194 RSFPY
-199 SCANNLSEWNQ
+199 SDSNNLSEWNQ
-210 ASVIGG
+210 ACVIGG

-226 GGYFGNLLQ
+226 GGYFGNIQQ
-235 NHPFSKDDLKKKA
+235 NHSYSKDDLKKIAHKA
-248 HDAVRNAGFIPL
+248 VHNAGFIPL
-260 SIKQGLQFEEIFG
+260 SIKQGLQFKDIFG
-273 FSPRKIQSDLFES
+273 FTPRKIQSDLFES
-286 VSSPGVYVLEAP
+286 VSFPGVYVLEAP

-332 SNKIYERMESFLKK
+332 SNKIYERVQSFLEK
-346 IVSEESSYC
+346 IVGEESSYC
-355 LKLLHSSAWLEEDAF
+355 LKLLHSSAWLEEDSF

-380 FDSKKRGILAPFAV
+380 FDSKKRRILAPFAV

-466 ILNLPLEQ
+466 ILDLPFEQ
-474 VLNESYPLI
+474 VLNDSYPLI

-488 KFFSEISSLGE
+488 KAFSEISSLGE
-499 SNRKVSIQISKDDK
+499 SNRNVSIKISKDDK
-513 KAFDV
+513 MAFDI

-536 AEAQDAYKKLA
+536 ADAQNVYKKLA
-547 AKSTEMGLECG
+547 AKSAEMGLECG

-587 RSACGR
+587 RNACGR

-636 KIRPLTA
+636 KIRPSTA
-643 KCETLVLSPVIEDVV
+643 KCETLVLSPVVDDVI
-658 KSDKIFGVT
+658 KSDKVFGVT

-673 YVLSRTLE
+673 YVLSRTLD
-681 VLKSVETINLPDDI
+681 VLKHIDVVNLPNDI
-695 RGLLEGVYQERQE
+695 RGLLESVYQERQE
-708 EGILAKMRTDL
+708 DGILAKMKTDL
-719 TTKQEHLQG
+719 LGKQSHLQG

-734 STAISTMPESAVQ
+734 SSAISTLPESAVQ

-757 VLLLESYETKENG
+757 VLLLEFFEVEENG
-770 IEIKFWNESEAIV
+770 VEIKFWNESEAIV

-798 KKIGEHCVVIAEK
+798 KKIVEHCVIVAKK
-811 DAPPIDR
+811 DAPPIESR
-818 HIDIFG
+818 IKYFEN
-824 AYVYLGDQEDDEKCM
+824 YVYLGNAKDKEDDEECM
-839 FRAVIVDK
+839 FRAIIVDK
-847 DSSFRDLNRNRLEI
+847 DCSFRDLNRNRIEI
-861 ISDGNSKKMLYTKS
+861 LNDGNTKKMLYTKS

>member
-1 MSAFVILS
+1 
-9 IYIISMLGF
+9 MLG
-18 KQKLNSKIE
+18 KCLKNAQKSQI
-27 LEALSPEKC
+27 EALSPEKC

-41 VDEKTGDTK
+41 EDNLTGEKK
-50 PGISVAEHCII
+50 PGISVAEHCLI
-61 TGFVAEELCKSLID
+61 TGFVAEELCKALID
-75 NVKRILTES
+75 NVKQILTKS

-110 GGVKD
+110 GNVKD
-115 FPQLQNANEN
+115 FPQLQSANEN

-136 KVSQV
+136 KVSQM
-141 SVESSLPEQEMLA
+141 SIESSFPEQKMLA

-166 VSPVVENSDIYGGE
+166 FSPVAENSDIYGGDN
-180 SWTALRHKLIDDLK
+180 WATLRHKLIENLK
-194 RSFPC
+194 RNFSC

-210 ASVIGG
+210 ACVIGG

-226 GGYFGNLLQ
+226 GGYFGNILQ

-248 HDAVRNAGFIPL
+248 HEAVQNAGFIPL
-260 SIKQGLQFEEIFG
+260 SIKQGLQFEDIFD

-316 KGLASG
+316 KGVASG

-332 SNKIYERMESFLKK
+332 SNKIYERVQSFLEK
-346 IVSEESSYC
+346 IVGEESSYC
-355 LKLLHSSAWLEEDAF
+355 LKLLHSSAWLEEDSL

-547 AKSTEMGLECG
+547 AKSAEMGLECG

-636 KIRPLTA
+636 KIRPSTA
-643 KCETLVLSPVIEDVV
+643 KCETLVLSPVIDDII
-658 KSDKIFGVT
+658 KSDKVFGVT
-667 GVVYSP
+667 GVVYSS
-673 YVLSRTLE
+673 YVLCRTLE
-681 VLKSVETINLPDDI
+681 VLKCVGTINLPNDI
-695 RGLLEGVYQERQE
+695 RGLLEKVYQDRQE
-708 EGILAKMRTDL
+708 EGILARMKADL
-719 TTKQEHLQG
+719 VEKQENLRKIAG
-728 LARVGL
+728 IGL
-734 STAISTMPESAVQ
+734 SKAYSTLPESAVQ

-757 VLLLESYETKENG
+757 VLLLESFEVGENG
-770 IEIKFWNESEAIV
+770 IEIKFWNESEAVV

-798 KKIGEHCVVIAEK
+798 KKIVEHCVIVAKK
-811 DAPPIDR
+811 DAPPIESR
-818 HIDIFG
+818 IKYFEN
-824 AYVYLGDQEDDEKCM
+824 YVYLGNAKDKEDDEECM

-847 DSSFRDLNRNRLEI
+847 DCSFRDLNRNRIEI
-861 ISDGNSKKMLYTKS
+861 LNDGNAKKMLYTKS

>member
-1 MSAFVILS
+1 
-9 IYIISMLGF
+9 ML
-18 KQKLNSKIE
+18 KKCIKNTQERQI
-27 LEALSPEKC
+27 EALLPEKC

-41 VDEKTGDTK
+41 DDNLTGEKK
-50 PGISVAEHCII
+50 PGVSVAEHCLI

-75 NVKRILTES
+75 NVKQILTES

-97 SPDFQRMIYTSWL
+97 SPDFQRMIYKNLL
-110 GGVKD
+110 GSVKD
-115 FPQLQNANEN
+115 FPQLQCANEE
-125 RAKRKDVSFHG
+125 RAGRKREGFHG

-141 SVESSLPEQEMLA
+141 SVESNFPEQKMLA

-166 VSPVVENSDIYGGE
+166 FSPVAENSDIYGGE
-180 SWTALRHKLIDDLK
+180 NWTALRHKLVENLK
-194 RSFPC
+194 LIFPY
-199 SCANNLSEWNQ
+199 SGSIILNEWNQ
-210 ASVIGG
+210 ACVIGG

-226 GGYFGNLLQ
+226 GGYFGNIQQ
-235 NHPFSKDDLKKKA
+235 NHSYSKDDLKKIA
-248 HDAVRNAGFIPL
+248 HRAVHNAGFIPL
-260 SIKQGLQFEEIFG
+260 SIKQGLQFKDIFG

-332 SNKIYERMESFLKK
+332 SNKIYERVQSFLEK
-346 IVSEESSYC
+346 IVGEESSYC

-466 ILNLPLEQ
+466 ILDLPFEQ
-474 VLNESYPLI
+474 ALNDSYPLI

-488 KFFSEISSLGE
+488 NVFSEISSLGE
-499 SNRKVSIQISKDDK
+499 SNRNVSIKISKDDK
-513 KAFDV
+513 KAFDI

-536 AEAQDAYKKLA
+536 ADAQDVYKKLA
-547 AKSTEMGLECG
+547 AKSAEMGLECG

-565 KKQRSEI
+565 KKQRTEI

-587 RSACGR
+587 RKSCGR

-611 LITRICPMDM
+611 LITRVCPMDM

-636 KIRPLTA
+636 IIRPSTA
-643 KCETLVLSPVIEDVV
+643 KCETLVLSPVIEDVI

-673 YVLSRTLE
+673 YVLSRTLD
-681 VLKSVETINLPDDI
+681 VLKSVGTINLPDDI
-695 RGLLEGVYQERQE
+695 RGLLESVYQERQE
-708 EGILAKMRTDL
+708 DGILAKMRKDL
-719 TTKQEHLQG
+719 TEKQDHLQG

-734 STAISTMPESAVQ
+734 SSAISTLPESAVQ

-757 VLLLESYETKENG
+757 VLLLDSFEIRENG
-770 IEIKFWNESEAIV
+770 VEIKFWNESETV
-783 LPKYPSSERQKRELS
+783 LLAKHPSSEKEKRDIS
-798 KKIGEHCVVIAEK
+798 KRIVEHSVVIAEK

-818 HIDIFG
+818 RIDFFEN
-824 AYVYLGDQEDDEKCM
+824 YVYLGNKEDDENCL
-839 FRAVIVDK
+839 FRAVVVDR
-847 DSSFRDLNRNRLEI
+847 DCSFRDLNRNRLEI
-861 ISDGNSKKMLYTKS
+861 LNDENPKKMLYTKS

>member
-1 MSAFVILS
+1 
-9 IYIISMLGF
+9 MLGC
-18 KQKLNSKIE
+18 KQKTFFSKDI
-27 LEALSPEKC
+27 EALPLGMC

-41 VDEKTGDTK
+41 VDEKTGESK
-50 PGISVAEHCII
+50 PGVSVAEHCLI
-61 TGFVAEELCKSLID
+61 TGFVAEELCRSLID
-75 NVKRILTES
+75 NMKQILTES

-110 GGVKD
+110 GNVKD
-115 FPQLQNANEN
+115 FPQLQSANEN

-136 KVSQV
+136 KISQV
-141 SVESSLPEQEMLA
+141 SVESSFPEQKMLA
-154 TIEGMHHGFKPN
+154 IIEGMHHGFKPN
-166 VSPVVENSDIYGGE
+166 FSPVAENSDIYGGDN
-180 SWTALRHKLIDDLK
+180 WTSLRHKLIENLK
-194 RSFPC
+194 RSFPY
-199 SCANNLSEWNQ
+199 SGSNNLNEWNQ
-210 ASVIGG
+210 ACVIGG
-216 FITVADWIAS
+216 FITVADWLAS
-226 GGYFGNLLQ
+226 GGYFGNIQQ
-235 NHPFSKDDLKKKA
+235 NHSYSKDDLKKIAHKA
-248 HDAVRNAGFIPL
+248 VHNAGFIPL
-260 SIKQGLQFEEIFG
+260 SIKQGLQFKDIFG
-273 FSPRKIQSDLFES
+273 FTPRKIQSDLFES
-286 VSSPGVYVLEAP
+286 VSFPGVYVLEAP

-332 SNKIYERMESFLKK
+332 SNKIYERVESFLSK
-346 IVSEESSYC
+346 IVGEESSYC
-355 LKLLHSSAWLEEDAF
+355 LKLLHSSAWLEEDSF

-380 FDSKKRGILAPFAV
+380 FDSKKRRILAPFAV

-466 ILNLPLEQ
+466 ILDLPFEQ

-499 SNRKVSIQISKDDK
+499 SNRNVSIKISKDDK
-513 KAFDV
+513 MAFDV

-547 AKSTEMGLECG
+547 AKSAEMGLECG

-572 ENKWVSLYGKNGYSK
+572 ENKWVSLYGKNGYSN

-636 KIRPLTA
+636 KIRPSSA
-643 KCETLVLSPVIEDVV
+643 KCETLVLSPVIEDVI

-681 VLKSVETINLPDDI
+681 ILKSVEAINLPNDI
-695 RGLLEGVYQERQE
+695 RGLLERVYQERQE
-708 EGILAKMRTDL
+708 EGILAKMRTNL

-734 STAISTMPESAVQ
+734 STAISTLPESAVQ

-757 VLLLESYETKENG
+757 VLLLDSFEIRENG
-770 IEIKFWNESEAIV
+770 VEIKFWNESETIV
-783 LPKYPSSERQKRELS
+783 LPKRPSSEKEQRLIS
-798 KKIGEHCVVIAEK
+798 KKIMEHCVVVAEK
-811 DAPPIDR
+811 DAPPTDL
-818 HIDIFG
+818 HIDVFKN
-824 AYVYLGDQEDDEKCM
+824 YVYLGNKEDEEKCL
-839 FRAVIVDK
+839 FRAVIVDR
-847 DSSFRDLNRNRLEI
+847 DCSFRDLNRNRLEI
-861 ISDGNSKKMLYTKS
+861 LNDENSKKKLYTKS

>member
-1 MSAFVILS
+1 
-9 IYIISMLGF
+9 MLG
-18 KQKLNSKIE
+18 KCLKNAQKSQI
-27 LEALSPEKC
+27 EALSPEKC

-41 VDEKTGDTK
+41 DDNLTGEKK
-50 PGISVAEHCII
+50 PGISVAEHCLI
-61 TGFVAEELCKSLID
+61 TGFVAEELCKALID
-75 NVKRILTES
+75 NVKQILTKS

-110 GGVKD
+110 GNVKD
-115 FPQLQNANEN
+115 FPQLQSANEN

-136 KVSQV
+136 KVSQMSIK
-141 SVESSLPEQEMLA
+141 SVFPEQEMLA

-166 VSPVVENSDIYGGE
+166 FNPVAENSDIYGGDN
-180 SWTALRHKLIDDLK
+180 WATLRHKLIENLK
-194 RSFPC
+194 RNFSC

-210 ASVIGG
+210 ACVIGG

-226 GGYFGNLLQ
+226 GGYFGNILQ
-235 NHPFSKDDLKKKA
+235 NHSYSRDDLKSIACKA
-248 HDAVRNAGFIPL
+248 VHNAGFIPL
-260 SIKQGLQFEEIFG
+260 SIKQGLQFEDIFG

-332 SNKIYERMESFLKK
+332 SNKIYERVESFLSK
-346 IVSEESSYC
+346 IVGEESSYC
-355 LKLLHSSAWLEEDAF
+355 LKLLHSSAWLEEDSF

-380 FDSKKRGILAPFAV
+380 FDSKKRRILAPFAV

-466 ILNLPLEQ
+466 ILDLPFEQ
-474 VLNESYPLI
+474 VLNDSYPLI

-488 KFFSEISSLGE
+488 KAFSEISSLGE
-499 SNRKVSIQISKDDK
+499 SNRNVSIQISKDDK

-536 AEAQDAYKKLA
+536 ADAQDVYKKLA
-547 AKSTEMGLECG
+547 AKSAEMGLECG

-572 ENKWVSLYGKNGYSK
+572 ENKWVSLYGKNGCSK
-587 RSACGR
+587 RNTCGR

-643 KCETLVLSPVIEDVV
+643 KCETLVLSPVVDDVI
-658 KSDKIFGVT
+658 KSDKVFGVT

-673 YVLSRTLE
+673 YVLSRTLD
-681 VLKSVETINLPDDI
+681 VLKHIDIVNLPNDI
-695 RGLLEGVYQERQE
+695 RGLLENVYQERQE
-708 EGILAKMRTDL
+708 DGILAKMKMDL
-719 TTKQEHLQG
+719 VEKQENLRKIAG
-728 LARVGL
+728 IGL
-734 STAISTMPESAVQ
+734 SKAYSTLPESAVQ

-757 VLLLESYETKENG
+757 VLLLESFEVGENG

-798 KKIGEHCVVIAEK
+798 KKIVEHSVIVAKK
-811 DAPPIDR
+811 DAPPIESR
-818 HIDIFG
+818 IKYFEN
-824 AYVYLGDQEDDEKCM
+824 YVYLGKAKDEDDDEECL
-839 FRAVIVDK
+839 FRAVIVDR
-847 DSSFRDLNRNRLEI
+847 DCSFRDLNKNRLGVL
-861 ISDGNSKKMLYTKS
+861 DDKNLKKMLYTKS